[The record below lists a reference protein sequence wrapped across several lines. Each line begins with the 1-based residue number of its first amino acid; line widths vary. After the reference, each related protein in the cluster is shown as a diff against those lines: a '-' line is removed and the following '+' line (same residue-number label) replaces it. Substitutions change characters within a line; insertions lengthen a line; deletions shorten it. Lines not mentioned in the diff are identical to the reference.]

1 MKKYNIGFVG
11 SGKMAGAIIKG
22 LLKSNFTTSEYL
34 LATQAEAE
42 NIKEKSSELGIE
54 IILDN
59 KILAQKSDVIFIAT
73 KPNQVVDVLNE
84 ISPFVTPEKLEVK
97 HREILS
103 DIAQNYSTKEQYNDL
118 KVQLSNMQA
127 KIDKIYDVIIEGGKH
142 DTN

>member
-1 MKKYNIGFVG
+1 MERYISRYLPVGIVCVALIFQYN
-11 SGKMAGAIIKG
+11 
-22 LLKSNFTTSEYL
+22 L
-34 LATQAEAE
+34 
-42 NIKEKSSELGIE
+42 
-54 IILDN
+54 
-59 KILAQKSDVIFIAT
+59 
-73 KPNQVVDVLNE
+73 
-84 ISPFVTPEKLEVK
+84 FVTPERLEVK